1 MLSLLKLTDEYLLAD
16 LQKVCEDSIIDFMDG
31 FAALHIL
38 TESKIL
44 IPENSESIIKDTA
57 KSVLLDEYEI
67 VEKQIPDIEEKIS
80 KVKGLMSDLFT
91 HKLKKKKSGAT
102 SRSRRKGSLII
113 DDG

>member
-16 LQKVCEDSIIDFMDG
+16 LQKVCEDTIIDFMDG

-44 IPENSESIIKDTA
+44 IPENSEAMIKDTA
-57 KSVLLDEYEI
+57 KSVLLDEYEV

-80 KVKGLMSDLFT
+80 KVEGIDV
-91 HKLKKKKSGAT
+91 
-102 SRSRRKGSLII
+102 RSIYSQTQEKEKWSNFKRSSERFSYN
-113 DDG
+113 